1 MSNGQLAFLT
11 KQGAGLTI
19 DGSVSSN
26 TILIGTTTSNNTYRM
41 IVTGTTYLTN
51 LVTNNAVIN
60 GPISG
65 VSTITASSGAFST
78 KPFCIPHPDASK
90 PLETRLRHRCI
101 EGEKSSTFY
110 TYRLACTAGLNT
122 CALPDYFTSLNADD
136 AMVYV
141 SPIKHFGRGWGE
153 TVEGSLL
160 VTVENNGLYNVLVIA
175 QRIDEAAVAEFEE
188 FGVERFEDPTLL
200 LNASGEPL
208 PPGDVSTSG
217 LP

>member
-1 MSNGQLAFLT
+1 M
-11 KQGAGLTI
+11 TI
-19 DGSVSSN
+19 DGSATSN
-26 TILIGTTTSNNTYRM
+26 TVLIGTTAGNNNYKL
-41 IVTGTTYLTN
+41 IVAGAGYITN
-51 LVTNNAVIN
+51 LTATGAVIN

-78 KPFCIPHPDASK
+78 KPFCIAHPDTSK
-90 PLETRLRHRCI
+90 PLGTRLRHRCI

-160 VTVENNGLYNVLVIA
+160 VTVENDGLYNVLVIA
-175 QRIDEAAVAEFEE
+175 QRIDEAAVAEFAE
-188 FGVERFEDPTLL
+188 FGVERFEDPTLM

-208 PPGDVSTSG
+208 PPGDVPTSG